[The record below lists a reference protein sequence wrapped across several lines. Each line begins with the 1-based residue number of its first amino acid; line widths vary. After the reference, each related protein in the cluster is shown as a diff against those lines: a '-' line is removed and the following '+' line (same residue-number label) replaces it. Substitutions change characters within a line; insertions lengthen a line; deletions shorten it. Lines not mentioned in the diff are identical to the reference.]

1 MAGEMPEEMVQ
12 EGVAFGDLLSSALA
26 GYLKDQSAWQQI
38 LVQDPTI
45 ADANA
50 GFVNAAVPGMLN
62 AGVPPPGMVLTAAPG
77 MVNAAPAAQPLPGL
91 VVKSDDGPGAL
102 DLGAVGFAGQPGYGG
117 VMNGA
122 LPLITPAPGMAAAM
136 PGQATGAELL
146 SAPGVAVPAAGGG
159 LAVAAPL
166 NTHGESEAAPAAK
179 PKKKRIRERTPRL
192 IKQNQNA
199 QRRYRERL
207 KQKAKEQTEEL
218 ERLRLQVQGMKTM
231 EENQNALLKELM
243 NKEQQIQNLKNLITS
258 GGVGGAPAEDAS
270 IEEIRPQPG
279 ILSNQ
284 DDRIKKLQDAWMGQ
298 LVEIKNVIESSGAGK
313 SDEEK
318 MALQMK
324 FHEACILCYKLKQFG
339 ALGPAGVKQ
348 SLETTMADYG
358 AWASAEEERVW
369 TEAVVSIDLT
379 PAQKEACLQ
388 MRDAMLKCLDET
400 LESRVALRAQVVE
413 ACHSWQSNLENLS
426 DKLESNGAGLI
437 ALGSKGVGLLESLR
451 ANILTEFNSD
461 VEMNYKLMY
470 TVLQPAQSAQLM
482 ASIHPNILEFSLFS
496 LALVKLQG

>member
-1 MAGEMPEEMVQ
+1 MAGEMPEEMLQ
-12 EGVAFGDLLSSALA
+12 EGAAFGDLLSSALA

-38 LVQDPTI
+38 LAQDPTI
-45 ADANA
+45 ADVNA

-62 AGVPPPGMVLTAAPG
+62 AGVPPGMVLTAAPG
-77 MVNAAPAAQPLPGL
+77 MVNAAPA
-91 VVKSDDGPGAL
+91 
-102 DLGAVGFAGQPGYGG
+102 GQPGYGG
-117 VMNGA
+117 AMGGA
-122 LPLITPAPGMAAAM
+122 LPLITTQAPGMAAAL
-136 PGQATGAELL
+136 PGQPTGAELL
-146 SAPGVAVPAAGGG
+146 SAPAVAVPAAGGG
-159 LAVAAPL
+159 LPVAAAL
-166 NTHGESEAAPAAK
+166 NAHGESEAAAAK

-207 KQKAKEQTEEL
+207 KQKAKEQTDEL
-218 ERLRLQVQGMKTM
+218 ERLRLQVQGMKTI

-243 NKEQQIQNLKNLITS
+243 SKERQIQKLKDLITS
-258 GGVGGAPAEDAS
+258 GGGGGALAENAS

-279 ILSNQ
+279 ILHSQ
-284 DDRIKKLQDAWMGQ
+284 DDRIKKLQDVWMGQ
-298 LVEIKNVIESSGAGK
+298 LVEIENVIESSGAGK

-348 SLETTMADYG
+348 SLETKMADYDV
-358 AWASAEEERVW
+358 WASAEEERVW
-369 TEAVVSIDLT
+369 TDAVASIDLT
-379 PAQKEACLQ
+379 PGQKEACLQ
-388 MRDAMLKCLDET
+388 MRDAMLKCLAET
-400 LESRVALRAQVVE
+400 LDSRVALRAQVVE
-413 ACHSWQSNLENLS
+413 ACHSWQSNLEDLS
-426 DKLESNGAGLI
+426 DKLESNAAGLI
-437 ALGSKGVGLLESLR
+437 ELGSKGVGLLESLR
-451 ANILTEFNSD
+451 ANILAEFNSD

-496 LALVKLQG
+496 LALAKLQG